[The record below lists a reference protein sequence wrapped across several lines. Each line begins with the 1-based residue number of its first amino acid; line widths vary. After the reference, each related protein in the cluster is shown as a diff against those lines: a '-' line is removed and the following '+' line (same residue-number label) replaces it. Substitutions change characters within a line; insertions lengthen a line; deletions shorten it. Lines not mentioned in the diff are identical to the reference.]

1 MLRIDD
7 DLWQAPLES
16 NSIYNKK
23 VRKNRD
29 KYFPKESNSG
39 LSKEDKDYL
48 MGVIK
53 SIQQVIEIQS
63 SIIKNNQIKNV
74 IDVEP
79 TEITENKEKVKEEK
93 RTELNQDEI
102 EILTKEIIK
111 GTRNIINNIVKNLN
125 K

>member
-16 NSIYNKK
+16 NIIYNKK
-23 VRKNRD
+23 VKKNRD
-29 KYFPKESNSG
+29 NSFPKESNSG
-39 LSKEDKDYL
+39 LIKDDKDYL

-53 SIQQVIEIQS
+53 SMQQAIEIQS

-79 TEITENKEKVKEEK
+79 TEIRENEEKVKEEK
-93 RTELNQDEI
+93 RTELNQEEI
-102 EILTKEIIK
+102 EILAKEIYK
-111 GTRNIINNIVKNLN
+111 GTRNIINNIVKNLS